1 MTIIG
6 QIVNSFSKKESSE
19 PETGSDDVAEE
30 TLNNLFDSETPVLL
44 EDLPELLKHNKSI
57 IKEEDKTGGAPQ
69 RKLKLNARDESFFN
83 DIKEE
88 ISKENIETSDVN
100 VELDLSYDFTE
111 DMSDEGKIL
120 FN

>member
-6 QIVNSFSKKESSE
+6 QIVNSFSNKESSK
-19 PETGSDDVAEE
+19 PEIGSDVAEE
-30 TLNNLFDSETPVLL
+30 SLKNLFDSETPVLL
-44 EDLPELLKHNKSI
+44 DDLPELLKHNKSI
-57 IKEEDKTGGAPQ
+57 IEEEDKTGRAPQ

-100 VELDLSYDFTE
+100 VELDLSYDLTE
-111 DMSDEGKIL
+111 DVSDEGKIL
-120 FN
+120 YN